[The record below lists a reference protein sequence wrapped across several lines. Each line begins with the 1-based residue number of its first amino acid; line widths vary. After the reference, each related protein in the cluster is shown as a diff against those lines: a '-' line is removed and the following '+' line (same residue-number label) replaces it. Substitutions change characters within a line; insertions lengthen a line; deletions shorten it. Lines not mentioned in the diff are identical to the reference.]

1 MSLKGMLSIW
11 FFVGCLLTIY
21 GLLILIAGI
30 QDYSSDQTA
39 GFVLPGL
46 HLQLWWGVGLLI
58 MGCVYVAHFRPRR
71 PK

>member
-30 QDYSSDQTA
+30 QDYSSQQTA
-39 GFVLPGL
+39 GYVLPGL
-46 HLQLWWGVGLLI
+46 HLQVWWGVGLFI
-58 MGCVYVAHFRPRR
+58 MGCVYVVRFRPRR
-71 PK
+71 TK